1 MNYIGILERS
11 LTITR
16 RHRVLWVFGFLLALF
31 GAGGGFGNSVQY
43 SFSGDTP
50 PAPFEVA
57 PNIGIL
63 VVAALVLIA
72 LALAILSIIVNY
84 VAQTALIGLV
94 GEIEAG
100 EEPSVRHGFD
110 VGWSRSAL
118 RLLGADLTVFLPVAL
133 LAAFIVGVLVVGF
146 IALANQ
152 GDPGPAIVLLI
163 CCVGLFAL
171 FCVVLGV
178 GLSILQTFYYRHIV
192 LGERGVLDGI
202 QETYRLIRANLGQ
215 VIAMWLIMLVV
226 GLLWGVV
233 NLVLGLIAL
242 ALVGGPAAFM
252 YAIFESGLAA
262 ALAALPF
269 LLVMLVAFAIVNMLY
284 TVFGSTVW
292 TLTYLEL
299 PNRSVEA

>member
-1 MNYIGILERS
+1 MDYFNILERS
-11 LTITR
+11 FTITR

-43 SFSGDTP
+43 SFGSGETSPPFDITP
-50 PAPFEVA
+50 NV
-57 PNIGIL
+57 GILL
-63 VVAALVLIA
+63 VVALLMVALV
-72 LALAILSIIVNY
+72 LAILSIIVNY

-94 GEIEAG
+94 GEIEEG
-100 EEPSVRHGFD
+100 EEPTVRHGFD

-118 RLLGADLTVFLPVAL
+118 RLFGADLVVFVPVGL
-133 LAAFIVGVLVVGF
+133 LAAVIIATIVGGF
-146 IALANQ
+146 VALANQ
-152 GDPGPAIVLLI
+152 GDPGPVIVLLI
-163 CCVGLFAL
+163 CCVGLFGLFFIAL
-171 FCVVLGV
+171 LV
-178 GLSILQTFYYRHIV
+178 GLGILQTFYYRHIV
-192 LGERGVLDGI
+192 LSNEGVWDGV
-202 QETYRLIRANLGQ
+202 QESYRLVRANLGQ

-252 YAIFESGLAA
+252 YAIFQSGLAA
-262 ALAALPF
+262 VLGALPF

-284 TVFGSTVW
+284 TVFGSSVW

-299 PNRSVEA
+299 PNRPAEA

>member
-31 GAGGGFGNSVQY
+31 GAGGGFGNSLQY
-43 SFSGDTP
+43 SFNGDTP
-50 PAPFEVA
+50 PTPSGLT

-63 VVAALVLIA
+63 VILALVMIF
-72 LALAILSIIVNY
+72 LALAILAIIVNY
-84 VAQTALIGLV
+84 LAQTALIGLV

-100 EEPSVRHGFD
+100 EEPTVRHGFD
-110 VGWSRSAL
+110 LGWSRSAL
-118 RLLGADLTVFLPVAL
+118 RLLGADLAVFLPVAV
-133 LAAFIVGVLVVGF
+133 LAAFIVGALVVGF

-152 GDPGPAIVLLI
+152 GDPGPVIVLLI

-171 FCVVLGV
+171 CFFVLAI

-192 LGERGVLDGI
+192 LGEQGVVDGI
-202 QETYRLIRANLGQ
+202 QQSYRLIRANLGQ

-242 ALVGGPAAFM
+242 AFVGGPAAFM
-252 YAIFESGLAA
+252 YAVFESGLAA
-262 ALAALPF
+262 VLGALPF
-269 LLVMLVAFAIVNMLY
+269 LLVMLLAFAIVNMLY

-299 PNRSVEA
+299 PNRPVEA